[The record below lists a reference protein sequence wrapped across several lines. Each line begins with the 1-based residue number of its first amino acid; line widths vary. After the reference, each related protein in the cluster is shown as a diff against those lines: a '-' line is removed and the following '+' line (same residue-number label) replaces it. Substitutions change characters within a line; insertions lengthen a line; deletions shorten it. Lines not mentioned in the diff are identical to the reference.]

1 MSQSA
6 SSSTGPQSLMQM
18 HFAMMQ
24 SRVLAVGVQLDLFS
38 RLADG
43 LDRAPLLAAAL
54 GASERGLR
62 MLLDAL
68 TALGLLTKT
77 EDRYGLTALARAH
90 LVRSSPDYVGAMLET
105 DDIWNAWSRLA
116 EEVRSGRAVDPVE
129 RRERAETFFPMLI
142 RSLHV
147 MNRAPAERLAAALCA
162 DSAHTARM
170 ALDVACGS
178 GIWGIALALAAP
190 SARVTA
196 HDFPAVLTE
205 TRGYVARSG
214 LADRFDYLAGDL
226 NEVDFGT
233 DRFDV
238 AILGNI
244 VHSEGE
250 RSSRALFSRLYRA
263 LRPGGRLAIADLVPN
278 DNRTGPP
285 MALLFALNM
294 LVNTERGD
302 TFTLPEYTAWLREA
316 GFARVQTVD
325 IGLHLGADASA
336 ILGEKASGA

>member
-1 MSQSA
+1 MSDSA
-6 SSSTGPQSLMQM
+6 PPPTDPQSLLQM
-18 HFAMMQ
+18 HFAMMP

-43 LDRAPLLAAAL
+43 LDRVPLLAAAL
-54 GASERGLR
+54 DASERGLR

-77 EDRYGLTALARAH
+77 EGRYGLTALARAH

-105 DDIWNAWSRLA
+105 DDIWNVWGRLA
-116 EEVRSGRAVDPVE
+116 EAVRSGRPVDTVE

-147 MNRAPAERLAAALCA
+147 TNRAPAERLAAALCA
-162 DSAHTARM
+162 DGAPTARVV
-170 ALDVACGS
+170 LDVACGS
-178 GIWGIALALAAP
+178 GIWGIALALTDRT
-190 SARVTA
+190 ARVTA
-196 HDFPAVLTE
+196 HDFPAVLAE

-214 LADRFDYLAGDL
+214 LTDRFDYLAGDL

-250 RSSRALFSRLYRA
+250 RSSRALFARLYRA
-263 LRPGGRLAIADLVPN
+263 LRPGGRVAIVDLVPN
-278 DNRTGPP
+278 EDRTSPP
-285 MALLFALNM
+285 VALLFALNM
-294 LVNTERGD
+294 LLNTERGD

-316 GFARVQTVD
+316 GFARVETVE
-325 IGLHLGADASA
+325 IGLHIGANAAA
-336 ILGEKASGA
+336 ILGEKILGA